1 MRNLQDDFYM
11 EPEEIV
17 FAHRCTFAKGDFSDY
32 RVGRPFYGLTYAIR
46 GSAVYELKNGEKYSL
61 CAGDVAFIP
70 KGLAYLLCASET
82 YEHYTVN
89 FTLRCERSMGAGVKS
104 ILEAGRMTA
113 FAPTARESVE
123 RHFARL
129 AGAWQGKAA
138 GYRMRAMAELYTL
151 FSAVLTEHYLLGID
165 EASFLRVLPAKE
177 YLDKHYDKEIS
188 VGTLANLC
196 DMSETNFRRLFLAV
210 FDKTALA
217 YKNEI
222 LLLHACDLLS
232 DNLYTVGEIAGKCGF
247 RDANYFSRFFKKH
260 MKLTP
265 REYKARYLRA

>member
-1 MRNLQDDFYM
+1 MRNLQDDFYI

-17 FAHRCTFAKGDFSDY
+17 FAHRCTFAKGDSSDY
-32 RVGRPFYGLTYAIR
+32 RVGRPFYGLTYTVR
-46 GSAVYELKNGEKYSL
+46 GSAVYELKSGEKYSL
-61 CAGDVAFIP
+61 HAGDVAFIP
-70 KGLAYLLCASET
+70 KGISYLLRASET

-89 FTLRCERSMGAGVKS
+89 FTLRAERSMGAGVKS
-104 ILEAGRMTA
+104 MLEAGRMTT
-113 FAPTARESVE
+113 FAPATHESME

-129 AGAWQGKAA
+129 AEAWQGKAA

-151 FSAVLTEHYLLGID
+151 LSAFLTEHALLGID

-177 YLDKHYDKEIS
+177 YLDRHYDKEIS
-188 VGTLANLC
+188 IGMLANLC

-210 FDKTALA
+210 FDKTAFA

-232 DNLYTVGEIAGKCGF
+232 DNLYTVSEIAGMCGF

-265 REYKARYLRA
+265 REYKARYLGG